1 MSKRQPESPWDA
13 LRYAVPALLTAGV
26 ALGAALVGL
35 AFTDVAGWVLVAI
48 LGIFAGA
55 ALAWWAMYWG
65 RYLKFRFS
73 APKTG
78 LDIDTRPDLPSDP
91 SGANGG

>member
-1 MSKRQPESPWDA
+1 
-13 LRYAVPALLTAGV
+13 VPALLTACV
-26 ALGAALVGL
+26 ALGSALLAL
-35 AFTDVAGWVLVAI
+35 AFTDVDGWVIVAI
-48 LGIFAGA
+48 LGIFAGV

-78 LDIDTRPDLPSDP
+78 LDIDTRPDAPSDP
-91 SGANGG
+91 SSPTEG